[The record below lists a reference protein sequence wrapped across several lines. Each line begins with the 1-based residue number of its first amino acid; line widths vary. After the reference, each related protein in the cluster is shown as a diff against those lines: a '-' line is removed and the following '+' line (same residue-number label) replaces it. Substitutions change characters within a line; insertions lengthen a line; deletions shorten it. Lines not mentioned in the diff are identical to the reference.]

1 MKITPDSSVFQAL
14 SNFPKVGRE
23 SITPAPGQRTAEGQN
38 AGTGSAT
45 EARDVARQEAIRQN
59 REAIEKTRDQLRK
72 QAMAE
77 FLQKSK
83 AAEQTG
89 GTGSSLASSGN
100 GGAPAHYREAPV
112 AEEKPR
118 FIRMGQFVDISI

>member
-23 SITPAPGQRTAEGQN
+23 TITPAPGQRTAEGQN
-38 AGTGSAT
+38 ANTGRTT
-45 EARDVARQEAIRQN
+45 EARDTARQEAIRQN

-89 GTGSSLASSGN
+89 ETGSLASSGN

-112 AEEKPR
+112 VEEKPR
-118 FIRMGQFVDISI
+118 FVRMGQFVDISI